1 MSEKL
6 EFNDIKELI
15 KSKIWENRNVESVKT
30 HYDKN
35 NKKYITEVEYGKD
48 KEIG

>member
-6 EFNDIKELI
+6 EFKDIQELAR
-15 KSKIWENRNVESVKT
+15 SKIWENRNLATVKV

-35 NKKYITEVEYGKD
+35 NKKYLTEVEYGKE
-48 KEIG
+48 KTG